1 MLFLMFFAGE
11 YTCESLYI
19 KDLGDKVSINRLNRG
34 TKLVRQNDQNWRE
47 VNRQKRIK
55 ISGILD

>member
-1 MLFLMFFAGE
+1 MFFAGE
-11 YTCESLYI
+11 YTCKSLYI

-34 TKLVRQNDQNWRE
+34 TKLVRQNNQNWRE
-47 VNRQKRIK
+47 FNRQKRNK